1 MIADADTSPA
11 LAAVI
16 PSSDA
21 LTALYFFRLLQNL
34 IAKNMR
40 KVPGKKMPIADII
53 APASE
58 PAIP

>member
-21 LTALYFFRLLQNL
+21 RDSPVLFQATPEPDNKKYQ
-34 IAKNMR
+34 KG
-40 KVPGKKMPIADII
+40 PG
-53 APASE
+53 
-58 PAIP
+58 